1 MISRDGLS
9 DEIGMRRFIFLL
21 KGFSGRCY
29 LFIALLL
36 VVSGCAAGGVYH
48 TVGSGETLWRI
59 CKTYGVALQD
69 VAEINDLKDPT
80 EIERGQKI
88 FIPGVSKRRKVVPYR
103 AVPASVERDSDKRMP
118 LDRDEGK
125 VVLEKDRFLWPVKG
139 EIVSSFG
146 VRNGHRHDGID
157 IKAPDGTPVKAADDG
172 KVMYVH
178 SSMRG
183 YGNIIILMH
192 RDGFFTVYAHN
203 RENLASMGDKVSKGE
218 TIASVGSTG
227 NASTSHLHF
236 EVRQGKGVRNP
247 LFFLP

>member
-1 MISRDGLS
+1 MISRYGLS
-9 DEIGMRRFIFLL
+9 AEVRKGRFFFRLKSFLGASCL
-21 KGFSGRCY
+21 
-29 LFIALLL
+29 LIALILI
-36 VVSGCAAGGVYH
+36 VSGCAAGGVYH

-59 CKTYGVALQD
+59 CKTYGVPLQD

-103 AVPASVERDSDKRMP
+103 AVPASVERDPEKKIPLGSD
-118 LDRDEGK
+118 DGK

-139 EIVSSFG
+139 EVVSSFG
-146 VRNGHRHDGID
+146 MRSGHRHDGID

-172 KVMYVH
+172 KVMYVN

-183 YGNIIILMH
+183 YGNIVILMH

-203 RENLASMGDKVSKGE
+203 RENLVSMGDKVSKGE